1 MKQERTI
8 VVGGGVI
15 GVCCAYFLARRG
27 SPVTLLERDE
37 IGSGASFGNAG
48 TISPGHPP
56 MNRPV
61 PLRKAARWL
70 LDPVS
75 PLYIPA
81 RWDPALVRW
90 LRAFRSNSTQERLEA
105 NMRALEPLGHATR
118 PLFDRLVEEESLDCD
133 YRPHGYYEVF
143 RTEQGREEVEAEAA
157 MARAAGYR
165 AESLRAESLHE
176 REPALKSGLLGGVF
190 YPEAATCNPLRFT
203 RELAERVRVYGGSVI
218 TGAEGV
224 EVVTRDGRAAGVRLR
239 DGEILPGER
248 VILATGA
255 YSLDLVKGLGSRLP
269 VQAGKGYHR
278 DRDPAAGGAPP
289 LRIACILREHYV
301 LCAPMDGFVRFA
313 GTMEFSGVNHEIRAA
328 RVAQLTTAAQRF
340 LEGVGDV
347 ESTSEWCGLRPC
359 TPDGLPI
366 VGPVPGHEGV
376 IVATGHAMLGLTLGP
391 ITGQLVAEWVL
402 DGAPSI
408 DLSAMRVDR
417 F

>member
-1 MKQERTI
+1 MKRTI

-27 SPVTLLERDE
+27 SPVTVLERDE

-61 PLRKAARWL
+61 ALRKAVRWL

-81 RWDPALVRW
+81 RWDPGLVKW
-90 LRAFRSNSTQERLEA
+90 LRDFRSNSTQERLEA
-105 NMRALEPLGHATR
+105 NMRVLEPLGHATR
-118 PLFDRLVEEESLDCD
+118 PLFDRLVEEEELDCD
-133 YRPHGYYEVF
+133 YRPDGYYEVF

-157 MARAAGYR
+157 MARAAGFR
-165 AESLRAESLHE
+165 TEFLAPEALQE
-176 REPALKSGLLGGVF
+176 REPALKSGLLGGAF
-190 YPEAATCNPLRFT
+190 YPEAATCNPLRFVQ
-203 RELAERVRVYGGSVI
+203 ELAGRIRGYGGAVV
-218 TGAEGV
+218 TGSEVV
-224 EVVTRDGRAAGVRLR
+224 EVLTRDGRVAGVRTR
-239 DGEILPGER
+239 DGEIWEGDR
-248 VILATGA
+248 VVLATGA
-255 YSLDLVKGLGSRLP
+255 YSLDLATKFGCRLP

-278 DRDPAAGGAPP
+278 DRDPATGGAPP
-289 LRIACILREHYV
+289 LKIACILREHYV

-313 GTMEFSGVNHEIRAA
+313 GTMEFSGVNHEIREA
-328 RVAQLTTAAQRF
+328 RIAQLTRAADSF

-366 VGPVPGHEGV
+366 VGPLSAPEGV
-376 IVATGHAMLGLTLGP
+376 YLATGHAMLGLTLGP
-391 ITGQLVAEWVL
+391 VTGQLVAEWIL
-402 DGAPSI
+402 DGKPSI
-408 DLSAMRVDR
+408 DVDAMRVDR